1 MDTKNVTIC
10 DDDATLTY
18 ILQHILGKKKEFKV
32 SVAAN
37 GEDGW
42 LLIRDS
48 HPVLLIL
55 DLDMPV
61 KDGLAVLR
69 DLKGM
74 PPPRPYTIVLS
85 ANESRDT
92 QDEAKSLGAD
102 EVMSKPFK
110 PSDLLA
116 KVEKLMSEGKI

>member
-1 MDTKNVTIC
+1 MDTKNIVIC

-18 ILQHILGKKKEFKV
+18 ILQHILGKRKEFKV
-32 SVAAN
+32 SLAAN

-48 HPVLLIL
+48 RPVLLIL

-61 KDGLAVLR
+61 KDGLSVLR

-85 ANESRDT
+85 ANESRDI

-116 KVEKLMSEGKI
+116 KVDDLIAKGKI

>member
-1 MDTKNVTIC
+1 MDIKNITIC
-10 DDDATLTY
+10 DDDTTLTY
-18 ILQHILGKKKEFKV
+18 ILQHILSKKKEFKV
-32 SVAAN
+32 AVAGN

-42 LLIRDS
+42 LLIRES
-48 HPVLLIL
+48 KPVLLIL

-61 KDGLAVLR
+61 KDGLSVLR

-74 PPPRPYTIVLS
+74 TPPRPYTIVLS
-85 ANESRDT
+85 ANESRQT
-92 QDEAKSLGAD
+92 QEEVKALGAD

-116 KVEKLMSEGKI
+116 KVDGLIAAGRI

>member
-1 MDTKNVTIC
+1 MDTKNIVIC

-18 ILQHILGKKKEFKV
+18 ILQHILGKRKEFKV
-32 SVAAN
+32 SLAAN

-48 HPVLLIL
+48 RPVLLIL

-61 KDGLAVLR
+61 KDGLSVLR

-85 ANESRDT
+85 ANESRDI
-92 QDEAKSLGAD
+92 QGEAKSLGAD

-116 KVEKLMSEGKI
+116 KVDDLIAKGKI

>member
-1 MDTKNVTIC
+1 METKTIAIC
-10 DDDATLTY
+10 DDDTTLTY

-32 SVAAN
+32 SVAGN

-42 LLIRDS
+42 LMIRDCR
-48 HPVLLIL
+48 PVLLIL

-61 KDGLAVLR
+61 KDGLSVLR
-69 DLKGM
+69 DLQGLT
-74 PPPRPYTIVLS
+74 PPRPYTIVLS
-85 ANESRDT
+85 ATENAAV
-92 QDEAKSLGAD
+92 QAEAKALGAD

-116 KVEKLMSEGKI
+116 KVEKLVADGRI

>member
-1 MDTKNVTIC
+1 MDTKNITIC
-10 DDDATLTY
+10 DDDSTLTY

-42 LLIRDS
+42 FLIRDS

-61 KDGLAVLR
+61 RDGIAVLR

-85 ANESRDT
+85 ANESRDV
-92 QDEAKSLGAD
+92 QAEVKSLGAD
-102 EVMSKPFK
+102 DVMAKPFK
-110 PSDLLA
+110 PSDLLT
-116 KVEKLMSEGKI
+116 KVDKLIAEGKI